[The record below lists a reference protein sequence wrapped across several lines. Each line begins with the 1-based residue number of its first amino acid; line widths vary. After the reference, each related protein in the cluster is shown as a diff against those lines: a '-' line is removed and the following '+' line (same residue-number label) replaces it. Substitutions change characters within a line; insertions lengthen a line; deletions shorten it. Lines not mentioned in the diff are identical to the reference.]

1 MTIID
6 AEVVG
11 KEPGHW
17 STPFPAQ
24 NLEQKTIFMSFFT
37 AVVVL
42 QSSMYQFD
50 FCVYISDD
58 TTKRLLYKWLNVA

>member
-6 AEVVG
+6 AEVLG

-17 STPFPAQ
+17 STPFPDE
-24 NLEQKTIFMSFFT
+24 NLEQKTIFMSCFA

-42 QSSMYQFD
+42 LGSIYQFD

-58 TTKRLLYKWLNVA
+58 TTKRLLYK